1 MFITY
6 HQFLVTGKCVTI
18 STVPFLPSCTYA
30 AHQRNRNLVDLTILV
45 SCRAKIYSVRPFFE
59 VREKYR
65 LKTQIF
71 LACSSC
77 NRANTQSGYAPH
89 IAGTTGHPVQS
100 LQHHG
105 RNNSTS
111 SPQARAWAAMALG
124 TGWCLGV
131 GGIPKQIPALLS
143 SLWEGVLGVE

>member
-30 AHQRNRNLVDLTILV
+30 AHQRNRDLVDLPILL
-45 SCRAKIYSVRPFFE
+45 SCRPKIYSVRTFFE
-59 VREKYR
+59 VRKKSR
-65 LKTQIF
+65 LKTRIF
-71 LACSSC
+71 QACNSC
-77 NRANTQSGYAPH
+77 NMANTQSGYAPH
-89 IAGTTGHPVQS
+89 IAGHPVQS

-105 RNNSTS
+105 PPNSTS

-124 TGWCLGV
+124 TGRCLGV